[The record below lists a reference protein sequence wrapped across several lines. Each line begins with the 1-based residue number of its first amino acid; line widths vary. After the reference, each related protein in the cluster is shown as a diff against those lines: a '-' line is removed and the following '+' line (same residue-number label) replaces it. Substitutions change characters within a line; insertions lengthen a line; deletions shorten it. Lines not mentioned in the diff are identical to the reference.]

1 MNTQVPAAV
10 QAIFEKT
17 KDDLVRRVET
27 LDEAVTVLLDG
38 KLDESLRARAERD
51 AHKLTGSL
59 GMFGLPRGS
68 ELARELEQALAGP
81 DSPALSDGPRLAELV
96 LALRRELDDAPTGSR
111 ANGHHEDNGHEDQTA
126 SDGQ

>member
-1 MNTQVPAAV
+1 MTTQVSAAV

-17 KDDLVRRVET
+17 RGELVRRVET
-27 LDEAVTVLLDG
+27 LEEAVAAMLEG

-68 ELARELEQALAGP
+68 ELARELEQALAVLDG
-81 DSPALSDGPRLAELV
+81 PALSDAPRLAELV
-96 LALRRELDDAPTGSR
+96 AGAPAPARRRAGRDRRTTGMPIHR
-111 ANGHHEDNGHEDQTA
+111 CRTA
-126 SDGQ
+126 ARCSS